1 MSYWSYLLFA
11 TMTPMTTDTY
21 DEPGLWETLLADI
34 EWSGGPVEV
43 ADDSDPEGWRASGLE
58 LGRLLSCSTKL
69 GFHATW
75 MYRVSRWL
83 RSRNLGLLSGGLTM
97 LNQIVTGAELSH
109 NADIGP
115 GLRILHPVGVH
126 VGAGV
131 KIGFRSTF
139 NQNAAVS
146 KNMSD
151 RSAEPV
157 CGNYLALGPGAK
169 IMGKI
174 EVGDRVFVGP
184 NSVAMEDVPDDTT
197 VVGVPAKPVDEGFE
211 MP

>member
-1 MSYWSYLLFA
+1 MNAARTSR
-11 TMTPMTTDTY
+11 
-21 DEPGLWETLLADI
+21 PGFWETLLADV

-43 ADDSDPEGWRASGLE
+43 ADESDPEGWRPSGLE
-58 LGRLLSCSTKL
+58 LRRVAACVTRL

-83 RSRNLGLLSGGLTM
+83 REHHLTALSGGLTVI
-97 LNQIVTGAELSH
+97 NQVITGAELSH

-115 GLRILHPVGVH
+115 GLRILHPVGVY
-126 VGAGV
+126 VAAGV

-146 KNMSD
+146 KNMNGP
-151 RSAEPV
+151 SAEPV

-169 IMGKI
+169 VMGQI
-174 EVGDRVFVGP
+174 TVGDHVFIGP
-184 NSVAMEDVPDDTT
+184 NSVAIEDVPDGTT
-197 VVGVPAKPVDEGFE
+197 VLGVPATPVPEGFR
-211 MP
+211 MR